1 MESYKI
7 LGIDENASMEEVRQA
22 YENKVNEIKK
32 EIINEKRAKAFI
44 EVFDNAYE
52 EIKVEKEKI
61 QSQETTVINI
71 KKINSE
77 QNSKNDIST
86 NKFEEDEETFKNNKI
101 KKKPSSIK
109 SSRNN
114 YNKSIKSGNKDKKD
128 NLKRRNNNKKRELK
142 KEDNSSI
149 GTLIQFILKVLALP
163 IIVILTILIFLCKVI
178 NLISWIVTKIIIIGS
193 IAAASIHGYQ
203 VYIGQP
209 MYYEIFIGCA
219 IAFLV
224 ALLLPSILKIVPS
237 LLEKI
242 NNKLKDFAF

>member
-114 YNKSIKSGNKDKKD
+114 YNKSIKSSNKDKKD
-128 NLKRRNNNKKRELK
+128 NLKRRNNNKKKELK
-142 KEDNSSI
+142 KEENSSI

-209 MYYEIFIGCA
+209 MYYDIFIGCA

>member
-114 YNKSIKSGNKDKKD
+114 YNKSIKSSNKDKKD
-128 NLKRRNNNKKRELK
+128 NLKRRNNNKKKELK
-142 KEDNSSI
+142 KEENSSI

-163 IIVILTILIFLCKVI
+163 IIVILTIVIFLCKLI
-178 NLISWIVTKIIIIGS
+178 NLISWIASKIIIVAA
-193 IAAASIHGYQ
+193 IAGASIHGYQ

-242 NNKLKDFAF
+242 NSKLKNFVF

>member
-32 EIINEKRAKAFI
+32 EIVNEKRAKAFI

-109 SSRNN
+109 LSRNN
-114 YNKSIKSGNKDKKD
+114 YTKSIKSSNKDKKD
-128 NLKRRNNNKKRELK
+128 NLKRRNNNKKKELK
-142 KEDNSSI
+142 KEENSSI

-163 IIVILTILIFLCKVI
+163 IIVILTIVIFLCKLI
-178 NLISWIVTKIIIIGS
+178 NLISWIASKIIIVGA
-193 IAAASIHGYQ
+193 IAGASIHGYQ

-209 MYYEIFIGCA
+209 MYYVIFVACA
-219 IAFLV
+219 VAFLA
-224 ALLLPSILKIVPS
+224 ALFLPSILKIVPS
-237 LLEKI
+237 ILERI
-242 NNKLKDFAF
+242 NNKLKDFVF

>member
-128 NLKRRNNNKKRELK
+128 NLKRRNNNKKKELK
-142 KEDNSSI
+142 KEENSSI

-163 IIVILTILIFLCKVI
+163 IIVILTI
-178 NLISWIVTKIIIIGS
+178 
-193 IAAASIHGYQ
+193 Q
-203 VYIGQP
+203 
-209 MYYEIFIGCA
+209 M
-219 IAFLV
+219 
-224 ALLLPSILKIVPS
+224 LLR
-237 LLEKI
+237 
-242 NNKLKDFAF
+242 

>member
-32 EIINEKRAKAFI
+32 EIVNEKRAKAFI

-77 QNSKNDIST
+77 QKSKNDIIT
-86 NKFEEDEETFKNNKI
+86 NKCEEDEENFKNNKI

-114 YNKSIKSGNKDKKD
+114 YTKSIKSSNKDKKD
-128 NLKRRNNNKKRELK
+128 NLKRRNNNKKKELK
-142 KEDNSSI
+142 KEENSSI
-149 GTLIQFILKVLALP
+149 GTLIKFILKVLALP
-163 IIVILTILIFLCKVI
+163 IIVILTIVIFLCKLI
-178 NLISWIVTKIIIIGS
+178 NLISWIASKIIIVAA
-193 IAAASIHGYQ
+193 IAGASIHGYQ

-209 MYYEIFIGCA
+209 MYYVIFVACA
-219 IAFLV
+219 VAFLA
-224 ALLLPSILKIVPS
+224 ALFLPSILKIVPS
-237 LLEKI
+237 ILEKI
-242 NNKLKDFAF
+242 NNKLKDFVF